1 MQHAIALSHPLPWPE
16 AARIVPIVASKVS
29 LVWGEA
35 IMQFSLDGVRVL
47 ELARFQ
53 AGPRGGM
60 MLSDLGAEVIKVER
74 IGGEETRTNPPLV
87 RGQSVYFTV
96 YNRGKKSICLDMR
109 TDQGKAIFA
118 ELVRKSDIVLENF
131 RPGTMAAM
139 GFGYEALKALKHD
152 IILVSVSGFGQ
163 YGPYRDLPAF
173 DPLGQAMSGLM
184 SLTGRPVGQ
193 PVGTAFSLVDRT
205 TSLHATIGALAALR
219 HRDRTGEGQ
228 VIDCC
233 LLDSALTMVEIPSI
247 YYLDTG
253 EEGGEGGRPPYR
265 AKDGWVVI
273 SAVGRDMVGKLMQI
287 IGPGGDTAG
296 TSTEPMNSSVGRG
309 DERRRLLESW
319 CAERSVSEIVETLQ
333 SSGIPV
339 GPVRSIPEV
348 THDAHTWQREMLTK
362 QPDALAGEI
371 HVPGLAVK
379 MSATPGRIGP
389 VPTPGQHTD
398 EILSSL
404 LNYDAMCLQS
414 LRSAKVIA

>member
-1 MQHAIALSHPLPWPE
+1 MP
-16 AARIVPIVASKVS
+16 
-29 LVWGEA
+29 
-35 IMQFSLDGVRVL
+35 FSLDGVRVL

-74 IGGEETRTNPPLV
+74 IGGEETRRHPPMV

-96 YNRGKKSICLDMR
+96 YNRGKKSICLDLR
-109 TDQGKAIFA
+109 SERGKEIFA
-118 ELVRKSDIVLENF
+118 ALVRKADIVLENF
-131 RPGTMAAM
+131 RPGTMEAM
-139 GFGYEALKALKHD
+139 GFGYEALKALKRD

-163 YGPYRDLPAF
+163 YGPYRDRPAF

-205 TSLHATIGALAALR
+205 TALHATIGALAALR

-273 SAVGRDMVGKLMQI
+273 SAAGRVMAARLMQI
-287 IGPGGDTAG
+287 VDPGRAP
-296 TSTEPMNSSVGRG
+296 SSEPINSSVGRG
-309 DERRRLLESW
+309 DERRRLVESW
-319 CAERSVSEIVETLQ
+319 CAARSVAEITQTLAAA
-333 SSGIPV
+333 GIPI
-339 GPVRSIPEV
+339 GPVRSIPDV
-348 THDAHTWQREMLTK
+348 TQDAHTWEREMLAK

-398 EILSSL
+398 EILAAL
-404 LNYDAMCLQS
+404 LDYDAKELKS
-414 LRSAKVIA
+414 LRDAKIIA

>member
-1 MQHAIALSHPLPWPE
+1 MP
-16 AARIVPIVASKVS
+16 
-29 LVWGEA
+29 
-35 IMQFSLDGVRVL
+35 FSLDGVRVL

-74 IGGEETRTNPPLV
+74 IGGEETRRHPPMV

-96 YNRGKKSICLDMR
+96 YNRGKKSICLDLR
-109 TDQGKAIFA
+109 SERGKEIFA

-139 GFGYEALKALKHD
+139 GFGYEALKALKRD

-184 SLTGRPVGQ
+184 ELTGRPVGQ

-205 TSLHATIGALAALR
+205 TALHATIGALAALR
-219 HRDRTGEGQ
+219 HRDRSGEGQ

-265 AKDGWVVI
+265 AKDGWGVI
-273 SAVGRDMVGKLMQI
+273 SAAGREMAGKRMQI
-287 IGPGGDTAG
+287 VGAARCSSGSSA
-296 TSTEPMNSSVGRG
+296 EPMNSSIGRG
-309 DERRRLLESW
+309 DERRRLVERW
-319 CAERSVSEIVETLQ
+319 CDAHSVAEILETLMAA
-333 SSGIPV
+333 GIPV
-339 GPVRSIPEV
+339 AAGRGLPEV
-348 THDAHTWQREMLTK
+348 AQDAKTWECEKLEK

-389 VPTPGQHTD
+389 VPSPRQHTD
-398 EILSSL
+398 DTLTSL
-404 LNYDAMCLQS
+404 LNYDAERLKS
-414 LRSAKVIA
+414 LRAAKIIA

>member
-1 MQHAIALSHPLPWPE
+1 MPL
-16 AARIVPIVASKVS
+16 A
-29 LVWGEA
+29 
-35 IMQFSLDGVRVL
+35 LDGVRVL

-60 MLSDLGAEVIKVER
+60 MLSDLGAEVIKIER
-74 IGGEETRTNPPLV
+74 IGGEETRRHPPMV

-109 TDQGKAIFA
+109 SERGKEIFA
-118 ELVRKSDIVLENF
+118 ALVRKSDIVLENF

-139 GFGYEALKALKHD
+139 GFGYDALKALKRD

-163 YGPYRDLPAF
+163 FGPYRDLPAF

-184 SLTGRPVGQ
+184 NLTGRPVGQ

-205 TSLHATIGALAALR
+205 TALHATIGALAALR

-273 SAVGRDMVGKLMQI
+273 SAAGRDMAGKLMEI
-287 IGPGGDTAG
+287 VGASRPSDA
-296 TSTEPMNSSVGRG
+296 EPLNSSVGRT
-309 DERRRLLESW
+309 DERRRMVENW
-319 CAERSVSEIVETLQ
+319 CAAHSVSEILQTLMAA
-333 SSGIPV
+333 GIPV
-339 GPVRSIPEV
+339 APVRGIPEV
-348 THDAHTWQREMLTK
+348 TQDKHTWEREMLAK

-379 MSATPGRIGP
+379 MSATPGRVGP
-389 VPTPGQHTD
+389 VPTPGEHTD
-398 EILSSL
+398 EILAKL
-404 LNYDAMCLQS
+404 LDYDAAQLQA
-414 LRSAKVIA
+414 LRGAKIIA

>member
-1 MQHAIALSHPLPWPE
+1 MAL
-16 AARIVPIVASKVS
+16 
-29 LVWGEA
+29 
-35 IMQFSLDGVRVL
+35 SLDGVRVL

-74 IGGEETRTNPPLV
+74 IGGEETRRHPPMV

-96 YNRGKKSICLDMR
+96 YNRGKKSICLDLR
-109 TDQGKAIFA
+109 SERGKEIFA
-118 ELVRKSDIVLENF
+118 ALVRKSDIVLENF

-139 GFGYEALKALKHD
+139 GFGYDALKALKRD

-163 YGPYRDLPAF
+163 YGPYRDQPAF

-184 SLTGRPVGQ
+184 ELTGRPVGQ

-205 TSLHATIGALAALR
+205 TALHATIGALAALR

-273 SAVGRDMVGKLMQI
+273 SAAGREMAGKLLQI
-287 IGPGGDTAG
+287 VGAAKCSGGSSA
-296 TSTEPMNSSVGRG
+296 EPINSSVGRT
-309 DERRRLLESW
+309 DERRRMVESW
-319 CAERSVSEIVETLQ
+319 CAAHSVAEILETLMVA
-333 SSGIPV
+333 GIPV
-339 GPVRSIPEV
+339 APVRGIPEV
-348 THDAHTWQREMLTK
+348 TNDAHTWEREMLAK

-379 MSATPGRIGP
+379 MSLTPGRIGP
-389 VPTPGQHTD
+389 VPSPGEHTD
-398 EILSSL
+398 EILSAL
-404 LNYDAMCLQS
+404 LDYGAAQLKS
-414 LRSAKVIA
+414 LREAKVIA